1 MFIAGRIGNA
11 LITSLLM
18 FVLVTALGRVLFGVP
33 VPWPRL
39 AALLVA
45 LVVGSASFCA
55 LGVALASFI
64 PSREAA
70 PAITNLVVFPLYF
83 LSGVFIPE
91 SEIPSGVLHVADV
104 FPIRH
109 LFDALLAGFDPSTAA
124 GGVRAGRPRDGCRV
138 GPRRTGVALRRFRWE
153 PRM

>member
-1 MFIAGRIGNA
+1 
-11 LITSLLM
+11 M

-39 AALLVA
+39 AALLAA

-91 SEIPSGVLHVADV
+91 SEIPSGVLRDRRPV
-104 FPIRH
+104 P
-109 LFDALLAGFDPSTAA
+109 DPPPLRCPPRRLRSLDRRR
-124 GGVRAGRPRDGCRV
+124 GVRAGATSRSSRRGASPGWRSRCDGFGGSPVCRLD
-138 GPRRTGVALRRFRWE
+138 G
-153 PRM
+153 